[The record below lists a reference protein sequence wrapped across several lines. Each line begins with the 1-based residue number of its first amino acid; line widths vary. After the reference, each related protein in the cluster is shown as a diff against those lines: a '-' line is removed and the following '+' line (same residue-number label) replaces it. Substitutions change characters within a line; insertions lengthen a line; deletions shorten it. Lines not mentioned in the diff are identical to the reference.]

1 MTIPMRISATIHFIV
16 LGLSPGA
23 WAAPPE
29 TAQVDRLVI
38 ESTNGFRREEGAS
51 AVERNPQLE
60 AAARAFAQY
69 MAQTGRYGHEVDGSS
84 PSDRARS
91 QGYDYCIVSEN
102 IAYAYDSRGFST
114 PELARK
120 FFEGW
125 KTSPGHR
132 KNMLDRAVTDTAVAV
147 ALSPRS
153 GYYYAVQMFGRPRS
167 ASIRLQI
174 RNASGETVRYR
185 LGDETFAMPPGAIRR
200 HTQCRE
206 EILALEAAREGRT
219 LTRDADR
226 FVVTGQGSRIVLKR
240 E

>member
-1 MTIPMRISATIHFIV
+1 MRISATIHFIA
-16 LGLSPGA
+16 LCLSAGA

-29 TAQVDRLVI
+29 TAQVERLVL
-38 ESTNGFRREEGAS
+38 ESTNSFRRDEGAS
-51 AVERNPQLE
+51 SLERNPHLE
-60 AAARAFAQY
+60 AAARAFAGY

-84 PSDRARS
+84 PSDRARNR
-91 QGYDYCIVSEN
+91 GYDYCIVSEN

-120 FFEGW
+120 LFEGW

-132 KNMLDRAVTDTAVAV
+132 KNMLDRGVIDTAVAV
-147 ALSPRS
+147 ALSSRS

-185 LGDETFAMPPGAIRR
+185 LGDETFAMPPGAIRY

-206 EILALEAAREGRT
+206 ETLALEAAREGKSA
-219 LTRDADR
+219 TRDGDR
-226 FVVTGQGSRIVLKR
+226 FVVTGQGSRVVLKR